1 MGFDDF
7 FEQGHKRHKYG
18 NDHNYEHHDEN
29 HDGYRDEHHSS
40 HSYNQHN
47 DVQKQIFEKLQN
59 NPNLKKTVL
68 VAGIIILVIV
78 LLLVILLF
86 PIIMKLLGF
95 VTENGVQGLLDTVWK
110 GTK

>member
-1 MGFDDF
+1 MGLDDF
-7 FEQGHKRHKYG
+7 FEQGHKRHQYG
-18 NDHNYEHHDEN
+18 NDHNYGH
-29 HDGYRDEHHSS
+29 RDEHHPS

-59 NPNLKKTVL
+59 NPNLKKTVI

-86 PIIMKLLGF
+86 PMIMKLLSF
-95 VTENGVQGLLDTVWK
+95 VTENGVQGLLDTLWK